1 MQTATLGGLI
11 KDYRLKKRLSQ
22 QEVSLRIGWKDTTR
36 LSKIEQGRVG
46 KPTRETVQ
54 KIIEAL
60 ELNDQERGEFLLIG
74 GYIPTD
80 AEVKATLDSVKE
92 KIDNWPYAAYLM
104 DFSFRILYTN
114 LWNMKI
120 LGLDLKWQKTIEKD
134 KPNGLLFPF
143 LPIDI
148 FPVKVSK
155 GEDSSYLRSFQIA
168 QIATFKTE
176 TYKYQSEPWYQKVVQ
191 SLMSNPDFKKLWPE
205 IDQKDYHKKF
215 YDYEFKRIEGEF
227 DGEKKILNFH
237 IYTTKLISDPR
248 FQIVLYYPADENTS
262 VFFRTQ
268 TA

>member
-54 KIIEAL
+54 KIIDAL
-60 ELNDQERGEFLLIG
+60 GLNDQERGEFLLIG

-80 AEVKATLDSVKE
+80 LEIKETLASVKE

-114 LWNMKI
+114 LLNLKV
-120 LGLDLKWQKTIEKD
+120 LGLDSKWQKIIEKD

-143 LPIDI
+143 LPVDV

-155 GEDSSYLRSFQIA
+155 GEDPNSLRSFQIA

-176 TYKYQSEPWYQKVVQ
+176 TYKYQNESWYKKVVQ
-191 SLMSNPDFKKLWPE
+191 ELMSNDEFRKLWPQ

-215 YDYEFKRIEGEF
+215 YDYEFKRIEGEYE
-227 DGEKKILNFH
+227 GVKKTLNFH
-237 IYTTKLISDPR
+237 IYTTKLINDPR
-248 FQIVLYYPADENTS
+248 FQLVLYFPAD
-262 VFFRTQ
+262 VVL
-268 TA
+268 

>member
-1 MQTATLGGLI
+1 MLTATLGGLI

-54 KIIEAL
+54 KIIDAL
-60 ELNDQERGEFLLIG
+60 DLNDQERGEFLLVG

-80 AEVKATLDSVKE
+80 AEVEEIKDSVKE
-92 KIDNWPYAAYLM
+92 KVDNWPYAAYLM

-114 LWNMKI
+114 LLNLKV
-120 LGLDLKWQKTIEKD
+120 LGLDPKWQKVIEKD

-143 LPIDI
+143 LPDDI

-155 GEDSSYLRSFQIA
+155 GEDISSLKPFQVA

-176 TYKYQSEPWYQKVVQ
+176 TYKYQNESWYKKVVQ
-191 SLMSNPDFKKLWPE
+191 ELMSNDEFRKLWPQ

-215 YDYEFKRIEGEF
+215 SDYEFKRIEGEYE
-227 DGEKKILNFH
+227 GVKKTLNFH
-237 IYTTKLISDPR
+237 IYTTKLINDPR
-248 FQIVLYYPADENTS
+248 FQIVLYYPAD
-262 VFFRTQ
+262 
-268 TA
+268 